1 MGSKHFGQLEEF
13 NPGTDTWQAYVERP
27 NLFFQANGISEE
39 KQLPV
44 FLSSIGGKHMD
55 F

>member
-1 MGSKHFGQLEEF
+1 MRMGSKIFGQLEEF
-13 NPGTDTWQAYVERP
+13 NPGTDTWQCYVERA

-44 FLSSIGGKHMD
+44 FSAQLEENL
-55 F
+55 